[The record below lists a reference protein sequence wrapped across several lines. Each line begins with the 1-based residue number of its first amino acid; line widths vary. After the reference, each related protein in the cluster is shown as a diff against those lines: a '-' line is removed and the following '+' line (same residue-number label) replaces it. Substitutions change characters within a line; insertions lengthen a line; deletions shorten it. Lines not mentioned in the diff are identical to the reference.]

1 MTDPV
6 PSRRRRRLALALAVL
21 AVAATGIALK
31 VMKDDDGAETAA
43 RNRAELKQREQK
55 ELAKLNRQIRT
66 ELVRKIEKG
75 ITKEARQKVANGDL
89 QGPIL
94 RTDCEPSGGAIDI
107 ESAGQELSCVA
118 IREPNSGGAPM
129 GYRYLAKAD
138 YKEFTYSWRLD
149 R

>member
-21 AVAATGIALK
+21 AVAATVVALK
-31 VMKDDDGAETAA
+31 VMNDDDGAETAA

-75 ITKEARQKVANGDL
+75 ITKEARAKAAQGGL
-89 QGPIL
+89 EGPIR
-94 RTDCEPSGGAIDI
+94 RTECEPSGGEIDI
-107 ESAGQELSCVA
+107 ESPGQELSCVA
-118 IREPNSGGAPM
+118 VREPNPGGAQR
-129 GYRYLAKAD
+129 GYRYAAKAD
-138 YKEFTYSWRLD
+138 YVKFTYSWRLA